1 MGGILMELL
10 IYDGDCNMCSNFI
23 RFIVRYNRNP
33 DLKITDLNN
42 KQISDYIDPN
52 IDSIIFVKNN
62 QKYVYS
68 DAILLLL
75 ASSNRL
81 FIPILLLR
89 LLPKS
94 LRNHLYKIVARNR
107 KQLFKNNSCRI
118 PTEKEKRMFL

>member
-1 MGGILMELL
+1 MELL
-10 IYDGDCNMCSNFI
+10 IFDGDCNMCSSFI
-23 RFIVRYNRNP
+23 RFIVKFNRNP

-42 KQISDYIDPN
+42 ERIFDYIDSN

-68 DAILLLL
+68 DAIILLL

-81 FIPILLLR
+81 FTPILMLR

-94 LRNHLYKIVARNR
+94 LRNYFYKIVARNR

-118 PTEKEKRMFL
+118 PTEKERKMFL